1 MNKDKL
7 SLGMVAHAF
16 NPSRQVD
23 FSKFLLAWSIQ
34 SSRPAGQHSEILSW
48 ERGREKENTNLSW
61 GKEHSPVAEHPPSM
75 YKAPGLI
82 TNTTQE
88 GKVFLAKETEICLYS
103 VKTQS
108 HSRVGRI
115 LLSPSQAGEMEK
127 PWGEKY
133 TF

>member
-1 MNKDKL
+1 
-7 SLGMVAHAF
+7 
-16 NPSRQVD
+16 
-23 FSKFLLAWSIQ
+23 
-34 SSRPAGQHSEILSW
+34 
-48 ERGREKENTNLSW
+48 
-61 GKEHSPVAEHPPSM
+61 M